1 MAYSDKTINNTS
13 KSSIITARRKEF
25 RDLDLSLTL
34 HPTKKDIMPLRDD
47 QAIKNSLKNL
57 LVSNFFEISFQ
68 PDLGANLMGV
78 LFEPPSIIT
87 EIVLRDSINRV
98 IADHEPRVKT
108 IGIGVVYSDSD
119 DTYRVNVKFLIKEND
134 QEQTLDVR
142 LRRLR

>member
-1 MAYSDKTINNTS
+1 
-13 KSSIITARRKEF
+13 
-25 RDLDLSLTL
+25 
-34 HPTKKDIMPLRDD
+34 
-47 QAIKNSLKNL
+47 
-57 LVSNFFEISFQ
+57 
-68 PDLGANLMGV
+68 MGV

-134 QEQTLDVR
+134 QVQTLDVR